1 MLKLNISRVYII
13 YICTI
18 RWRSCDFF
26 TIFVAVI
33 LNEGIMGMS
42 IKFEIKIYVSKG
54 VAMDSGTEN
63 AVSSGMF
70 LKSAAKEMSS
80 LKNSLSY
87 STLENYK
94 TALRALKQYLKH
106 DISIDRIDKL
116 TLKGFERWL
125 RAKNLFIN
133 TTSCYMRS
141 IRALLNRLSVK
152 NKDHVFDG
160 IYTGRAKTE
169 KRAIAEADII
179 RIKRLKLRPGLFQT
193 LVRDIFL
200 FCYYA
205 MGMPFV
211 DVAFLRRSQ
220 ICGNQ
225 LVYYRHK
232 TGQRVV
238 VPLEPCML
246 EIIERY
252 RSDSDYVFPL
262 LKSLNPQMAYQEYL
276 KKLNSYNRSLKSIA
290 KKAGLP
296 IRLTSYTAR
305 HTWASVAY
313 GSNVELP
320 VISKAL
326 GHSNPRTTLTYIK
339 DINDNRLA
347 QASHLILSRVQNEIC

>member
-1 MLKLNISRVYII
+1 MI
-13 YICTI
+13 
-18 RWRSCDFF
+18 FF
-26 TIFVAVI
+26 TIFVVVF
-33 LNEGIMGMS
+33 LKDGIMGIS
-42 IKFEIKIYVSKG
+42 IKFEIKVYVSKG
-54 VAMDSGTEN
+54 DVMNRGTEN
-63 AVSSGMF
+63 AVSCSMF
-70 LKSAAKEMSS
+70 LKSAAKEMSL

-106 DISIDRIDKL
+106 DIRIDQINKI
-116 TLKGFERWL
+116 TIKGFERWL
-125 RAKNLFIN
+125 RAKDLCIN

-141 IRALLNRLSVK
+141 IRALLNRMAVR
-152 NKDHVFDG
+152 NKENVFDG

-169 KRAIAEADII
+169 KRAITETDII
-179 RIKRLKLRPGLFQT
+179 SIKRLKLRSGSFQI
-193 LVRDIFL
+193 LARDIFL

-225 LVYYRHK
+225 LVYNRHK

-238 VPLEPCML
+238 VPIEPCMS

-252 RSDSDYVFPL
+252 HSDSEYVFPL
-262 LKSLNPQMAYQEYL
+262 LKSLNPQKAYQEYL
-276 KKLNSYNRSLKSIA
+276 KKLNSYNRSLKSIS
-290 KKAGLP
+290 KKAGLT

-313 GSNVELP
+313 GSNIELP

-339 DINDNRLA
+339 DINDDRLA
-347 QASHLILSRVQNEIC
+347 QASHLILSRIQNDYC

>member
-13 YICTI
+13 YISTI

-125 RAKNLFIN
+125 RAKNLCIN

-193 LVRDIFL
+193 LVRDIF
-200 FCYYA
+200 F
-205 MGMPFV
+205 
-211 DVAFLRRSQ
+211 
-220 ICGNQ
+220 
-225 LVYYRHK
+225 
-232 TGQRVV
+232 
-238 VPLEPCML
+238 
-246 EIIERY
+246 
-252 RSDSDYVFPL
+252 
-262 LKSLNPQMAYQEYL
+262 
-276 KKLNSYNRSLKSIA
+276 
-290 KKAGLP
+290 
-296 IRLTSYTAR
+296 
-305 HTWASVAY
+305 
-313 GSNVELP
+313 
-320 VISKAL
+320 
-326 GHSNPRTTLTYIK
+326 
-339 DINDNRLA
+339 
-347 QASHLILSRVQNEIC
+347 

>member
-1 MLKLNISRVYII
+1 M
-13 YICTI
+13 
-18 RWRSCDFF
+18 
-26 TIFVAVI
+26 
-33 LNEGIMGMS
+33 GIT
-42 IKFEIKIYVSKG
+42 IKFELNVYVNRG
-54 VAMDSGTEN
+54 DTMNRGIVNE
-63 AVSSGMF
+63 SSCGLF
-70 LKSAAKEMSS
+70 LKAATKEIGR
-80 LKNSLSY
+80 LRDSLSY

-94 TALRALKQYLKH
+94 TALRALKQYLNH
-106 DISIDRIDKL
+106 DVSIDQINKI
-116 TLKGFERWL
+116 TIKGFERWL
-125 RAKNLFIN
+125 RAKNLCIN

-141 IRALLNRLSVK
+141 IRALLNRMAVS
-152 NKDHVFDG
+152 NKTHAFDG

-169 KRAIAEADII
+169 KRAIAESDII
-179 RIKRLKLRPGLFQT
+179 SIKRLNLRPGSFQA
-193 LVRDIFL
+193 LARDIFL

-225 LVYYRHK
+225 LVYHRHK

-252 RSDSDYVFPL
+252 HTDSEYVFPL
-262 LKSLNPQMAYQEYL
+262 LNSLNPQKAYQEYL

-290 KKAGLP
+290 KKAGLT
-296 IRLTSYTAR
+296 IRLTSYCAR

-313 GSNVELP
+313 GANIELA

-326 GHSNPRTTLTYIK
+326 GHSNPRTTLIYIK

-347 QASHLILSRVQNEIC
+347 QASHMILSRMQNDSGLVKTSCVSN